1 MKKLLY
7 ILSVLVLFLS
17 ACQNEEMV
25 SDGGGNDKKTLS
37 FLMSIP
43 EFQTSSRAI
52 DETSISKI
60 DLMVFDEKG
69 LFVERVKA
77 TDVNSS
83 ARTFNAVVS
92 SRARIIHFIAN
103 YSGLDNFDERA
114 NLEKSENQLIP
125 ALEVTDNELVFWGRA
140 EISPGATRVSV
151 EFIRNL
157 AKVTVES
164 EDTHFVIQGYSLC
177 NYATNGT
184 VSPFVN
190 GKFEYSEDIPTIG
203 TRLTM
208 NNTATDANDM
218 DTKYMCEYTNPTDNE
233 TYVILK
239 ATFWGGDPKYYK
251 VLLADSNDNPYT
263 IVRNVNYHIIV
274 KHMAV
279 DVGSDTFGEAKNGTP
294 INNQYADVMKDSPS
308 VSDDAGHSLTV
319 TPLTHLFVDAGTMKS
334 DISIEGDW
342 GDVNYVVLSD
352 ENAILSNIHCTN
364 TGITADVRK
373 VDVRSSAQI
382 RVKYGRLARTIS
394 VVASPEYFL
403 DASTSLTSY
412 SKADEEV
419 TLTFTL
425 DENYPDAA
433 TYPELYPI
441 ECHIKT
447 DNLYP
452 VDDAGKKMLIDFDYV
467 KGEYWYTYLAESTGE
482 HSLKFKTKLGSVD
495 DVVKVESEYF
505 TSRPASIS
513 LTGKSS
519 MQSFTISKGALIASG
534 NVDGKTIS
542 IYSDNAYTDEI
553 GTCSFE
559 WKSST
564 WRLSSD
570 LTITCSDDVDELYF
584 TYTGNTGYYKY
595 KASMSIDNLKD
606 AQNASGKRKTL
617 SFN

>member
-342 GDVNYVVLSD
+342 GDVSYVVLSD

-403 DASTSLTSY
+403 EASTSLTGY
-412 SKADEEV
+412 SEADEEV
-419 TLTFTL
+419 TLTFNL

-467 KGEYWYTYLAESTGE
+467 KGEYWYTYLAQSTGE
-482 HSLKFKTKLGSVD
+482 YSLKFKTKLGSVD
-495 DVVKVESEYF
+495 DEVKVESEYF
-505 TSRPASIS
+505 TSRPASIY
-513 LTGKSS
+513 LKTRN
-519 MQSFTISKGALIASG
+519 FTIPAGALILSSNNYPSSNA
-534 NVDGKTIS
+534 VTV
-542 IYSDNAYTDEI
+542 YSDSDYQNKVT
-553 GTCSFE
+553 TCTFT
-559 WKSST
+559 KSSSQ
-564 WRLSSD
+564 WRLSKD
-570 LTITCSDDVDELYF
+570 LVISYPENVTTLYF
-584 TYTGNTGYYKY
+584 AFSYYNY
-595 KASMSIDNLKD
+595 GWRTEKASMSIDNLKD
-606 AQNASGKRKTL
+606 AQNASNKRETL
-617 SFN
+617 HFN

>member
-37 FLMSIP
+37 FSMSIP

-103 YSGLDNFDERA
+103 YSGLDGFDERA

-125 ALEVTDNELVFWGRA
+125 ALGVTGNELVFWGRA
-140 EISPGATRVSV
+140 EISSEATRVSV

-203 TRLTM
+203 TALTM
-208 NNTATDANDM
+208 NTATDADDM

-239 ATFWGGDPKYYK
+239 AIFWDGNPKYYK

-279 DVGSDTFGEAKNGTP
+279 DVGSDTFDKAKNGTP

-342 GDVNYVVLSD
+342 GDVSYVVLSD

-364 TGITADVRK
+364 KGITADVRK

-394 VVASPEYFL
+394 VVASSEYFL

-419 TLTFTL
+419 TLTFNL

-467 KGEYWYTYLAESTGE
+467 KGEYWYTYLAQSTGE

-495 DVVKVESEYF
+495 DEVKVESEYF
-505 TSRPASIS
+505 TSRPASIY
-513 LTGKSS
+513 LKTRN
-519 MQSFTISKGALIASG
+519 FTIPAGALILSS
-534 NVDGKTIS
+534 NNYPSSNTVTV
-542 IYSDNAYTDEI
+542 YSDSDYQNKVT
-553 GTCSFE
+553 TCTFT
-559 WKSST
+559 KSSNQ
-564 WRLSSD
+564 WRLSKD
-570 LTITCSDDVDELYF
+570 LVISYPENVTTLYF
-584 TYTGNTGYYKY
+584 AFSYYNY
-595 KASMSIDNLKD
+595 GWRTEKASMSIDNLKD
-606 AQNASGKRKTL
+606 AQNASNKRETL
-617 SFN
+617 HFN